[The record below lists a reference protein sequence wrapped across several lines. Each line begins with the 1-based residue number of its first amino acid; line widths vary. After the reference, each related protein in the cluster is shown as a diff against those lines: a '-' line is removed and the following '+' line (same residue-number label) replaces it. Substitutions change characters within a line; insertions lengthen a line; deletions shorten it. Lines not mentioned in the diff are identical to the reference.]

1 MKTEIHS
8 HPFDQLLAIDKR
20 CRGRAYA
27 APVDMEQSIGIEGW
41 LALRL
46 GSWNLMFYLNEL
58 TEIISVPL
66 ITRVPG
72 VNRWLMGIANL
83 RGTTIAIVDLNRFL
97 SNAPTVPATN
107 SRIVIFRSGEW
118 FYGLLVDEI
127 IGMRHFDS
135 EDRMA
140 SLAKIENS
148 IRPYLIE
155 GYRSEGKEWL
165 VFSVDRLRRSAK
177 FLGQEH

>member
-1 MKTEIHS
+1 MKNETHS

-20 CRGRAYA
+20 CVGRVHT
-27 APVDMEQSIGIEGW
+27 APMDMDQSIGIEGW

-46 GSWNLMFYLNEL
+46 SSWNLMFYLNEL
-58 TEIISVPL
+58 AEIISVPL

-72 VNRWLMGIANL
+72 VNRWLLGIANL
-83 RGTTIAIVDLNRFL
+83 RGTAIAIIDLNRFL
-97 SNAPTVPATN
+97 SNAPTVPTTN

-127 IGMRHFDS
+127 IGMRHFDPG
-135 EDRMA
+135 DRMP
-140 SLAKIENS
+140 SLAKTENS
-148 IRPYLIE
+148 IRPYLVE
-155 GYRSEGKEWL
+155 GYRGEEKEWL

-177 FLGQEH
+177 FLG